1 MFAFLHQTL
10 LYLIVC
16 SEVEQF
22 IGAMLVEDVV
32 NKPQPTQDLVVPI
45 VAGGVASQ
53 NSCLREREGWEW
65 KVPLSLVWEY
75 LLHSQQAQ

>member
-22 IGAMLVEDVV
+22 VGAMLVEDVV

-45 VAGGVASQ
+45 VAGGWHHRTHA
-53 NSCLREREGWEW
+53 CEREGWEW

-75 LLHSQQAQ
+75 LLQAQYLQ